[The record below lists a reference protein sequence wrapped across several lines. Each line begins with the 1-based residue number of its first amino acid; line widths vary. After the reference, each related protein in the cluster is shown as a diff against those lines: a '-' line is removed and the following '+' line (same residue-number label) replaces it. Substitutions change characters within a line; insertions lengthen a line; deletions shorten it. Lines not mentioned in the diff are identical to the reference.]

1 MVHQYIVYLSVSLF
15 SLREVQFNGRHIKNK
30 SNRLLARH
38 ADALDGEC
46 WWIGN
51 TREIGIWKLRYVI
64 S

>member
-1 MVHQYIVYLSVSLF
+1 MVHQYMVYLSVSLF

-46 WWIGN
+46 
-51 TREIGIWKLRYVI
+51 
-64 S
+64 